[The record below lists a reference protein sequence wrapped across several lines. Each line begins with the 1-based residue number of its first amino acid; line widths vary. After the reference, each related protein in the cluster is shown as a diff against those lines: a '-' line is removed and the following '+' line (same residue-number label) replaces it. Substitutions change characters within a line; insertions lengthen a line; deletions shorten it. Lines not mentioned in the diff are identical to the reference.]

1 MSTTVIDTL
10 SWCKHNVFASDGII
24 NDANTMYLHHHDNPR
39 LIITNVQFKSTI
51 QCSSYSYIGA
61 GGTHYASKFIDPPG
75 SQDQPSAQEFTKY
88 MGSRPQLRHSSQP
101 WWGCGPTNG
110 RRCSTHPGSAQSVQ
124 PLAGAW
130 TRNPPRCTHGT
141 IYLGTASIEDSDV
154 PCEQCDQ
161 FKKNDHYWWQNNVFV
176 LDIINCYVSLIHIM
190 WFEYFVITYYVI
202 LICYYYVL
210 CNA

>member
-1 MSTTVIDTL
+1 MQTQCICVIMTTLDSSSLMFTTSIQVY
-10 SWCKHNVFASDGII
+10 
-24 NDANTMYLHHHDNPR
+24 NTMSFVFVHR
-39 LIITNVQFKSTI
+39 
-51 QCSSYSYIGA
+51 
-61 GGTHYASKFIDPPG
+61 SKFIDPYG

-110 RRCSTHPGSAQSVQ
+110 RRCSTHPYSAQSVQ
-124 PLAGAW
+124 PRAGAW
-130 TRNPPRCTHGT
+130 TRDPPRCTHGT
-141 IYLGTASIEDSDV
+141 IYLGTARIENSDV

-210 CNA
+210 CNS